1 MENESKER
9 KRVERR
15 RRRGENRLNERLQFL
30 QRRSKRHGVLGVVYR
45 AVAIVLVCGKSKTS
59 RRREELPFQT
69 SGRQNVLPQKQ
80 AATLGSQ
87 GYDPPPSPPPP
98 PPFSLSFC
106 LPCHIVPFL
115 PALSQPIADDY
126 SCDEDF

>member
-1 MENESKER
+1 MRAKKESGQKE
-9 KRVERR
+9 EEEE
-15 RRRGENRLNERLQFL
+15 ENRVNERLQFP

-80 AATLGSQ
+80 TATLGSQ
-87 GYDPPPSPPPP
+87 GYDPPPPPPP
-98 PPFSLSFC
+98 PPSFS
-106 LPCHIVPFL
+106 
-115 PALSQPIADDY
+115 PASV
-126 SCDEDF
+126 CRVT